1 MANCIIDRSTH
12 LARHNDIGLR
22 FFACELSCD
31 SLSRELGTGSAL
43 LEVKGGSM
51 HYWFNDGHMVWMTL
65 SWLVGIGLFLMLM
78 WLLVLGSRGGA
89 IKDSPEDILRRR
101 YAAGDIETEE
111 YERRLA
117 ELRKTKSAA

>member
-1 MANCIIDRSTH
+1 
-12 LARHNDIGLR
+12 
-22 FFACELSCD
+22 
-31 SLSRELGTGSAL
+31 
-43 LEVKGGSM
+43 M
-51 HYWFNDGHMVWMTL
+51 HYWFNDGHMVWMTI
-65 SWLVGIGLFLMLM
+65 SWLIGIGLFLMLI

-89 IKDSPEDILRRR
+89 PIKDSPEDILRRR